1 MRLHRLTL
9 TAFGSFAGS
18 RAAGARWG
26 DRPCGDHAAVVLGPT
41 VGAGRAA
48 GARRRARPGTG
59 PDTAER
65 GVLRGAFD
73 AVRSD
78 AVRAETD

>member
-9 TAFGSFAGS
+9 TALGAFAAG
-18 RAAGARWG
+18 RAVGARWG
-26 DRPCGDHAAVVLGPT
+26 DRPCGDHAAVVLGSA
-41 VGAGRAA
+41 VGGGRPAS
-48 GARRRARPGTG
+48 ARRRVRPGTG
-59 PDTAER
+59 PDAAER
-65 GVLRGAFD
+65 GVLRDAFD

>member
-1 MRLHRLTL
+1 MRLHRPAF
-9 TAFGSFAGS
+9 TALGSFAVS

-26 DRPCGDHAAVVLGPT
+26 DRPCGDHAAVVPGPT
-41 VGAGRAA
+41 VGGGRAA
-48 GARRRARPGTG
+48 GARRRVRPGTG

-65 GVLRGAFD
+65 GVLRDAFD